1 LKCIFISPLSNWPLI
16 ERLLSTKI
24 TSDDRLDH
32 GNTDTKDRPGK
43 VRASLRVTAASASYF
58 LTIGRQVGL
67 MKRLNLLMGGKSA
80 MQYILLCC
88 FDEKAW
94 DQLPESQ
101 RKTIMDDYRVRV

>member
-1 LKCIFISPLSNWPLI
+1 
-16 ERLLSTKI
+16 
-24 TSDDRLDH
+24 
-32 GNTDTKDRPGK
+32 
-43 VRASLRVTAASASYF
+43 
-58 LTIGRQVGL
+58 